1 MDIAGYLPL
10 DLQEAA
16 LSAWFSESGEIH
28 IPFESVPRH
37 IAKQEGSA
45 LRLGFSCSIQG
56 SLLASYFKVVGSLF
70 VWVNPM
76 GNE

>member
-1 MDIAGYLPL
+1 MDITACPRL
-10 DLQEAA
+10 DSQEAV
-16 LSAWFSESGEIH
+16 LSAWFPEARAIH
-28 IPFESVPRH
+28 IPFEFVPRH
-37 IAKQEGSA
+37 IAKQESSA
-45 LRLGFSCSIQG
+45 LRLGFSCPVQG